1 MNLPET
7 DGAAL
12 IPDLLHTARLRLDR
26 PRTDDWRELHAYYSD
41 AECARYTFTN
51 PLPEAETQRI
61 VGALLKHWLR
71 HGYGPYVL
79 REAASDSVVGL
90 VGLWFPREWPE
101 TEIKWAIIRR
111 HWGKGYAS
119 EAARAVQAMLPA
131 HLPQMQPISLIHAEN
146 QRSIALA
153 LALGAR
159 LEKQLE
165 FRNAPFHM
173 YRHRRGGT

>member
-1 MNLPET
+1 MADP
-7 DGAAL
+7 GAPRPAL
-12 IPDLLHTARLRLDR
+12 IPDATESARLRLTR
-26 PRTDDWRELHAYYSD
+26 PVLEDWWPLFAYYSD
-41 AECARYTFTN
+41 PECATYTFYR
-51 PLPEAETQRI
+51 PLTEADTERTMAAVLR
-61 VGALLKHWLR
+61 HWER

-79 REAASDSVVGL
+79 RDKQAGEVIGL
-90 VGLWFPREWPE
+90 VGLWYPREWPE
-101 TEIKWAIIRR
+101 PEIKWAIIRR

-153 LALGAR
+153 LALGAT

-173 YRHRRGGT
+173 YRHRRGGD